1 MFSYLAAM
9 VIAEIALERVE
20 GAHNGA
26 DALEVSVLPY
36 IVLRTRAQ
44 TALGLYAAADLRPL
58 ANLTVPT
65 QVDFLL
71 SGFPGR
77 EK

>member
-26 DALEVSVLPY
+26 DALEVSVLF
-36 IVLRTRAQ
+36 
-44 TALGLYAAADLRPL
+44 ALVGAYQLKKRGHFFI
-58 ANLTVPT
+58 
-65 QVDFLL
+65 Q
-71 SGFPGR
+71 
-77 EK
+77 